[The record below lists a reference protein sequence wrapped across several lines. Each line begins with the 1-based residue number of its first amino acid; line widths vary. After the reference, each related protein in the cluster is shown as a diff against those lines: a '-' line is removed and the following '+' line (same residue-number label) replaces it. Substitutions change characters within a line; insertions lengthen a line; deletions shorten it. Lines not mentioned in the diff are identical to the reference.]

1 MYEPKV
7 NDVVVF
13 ADTYDA
19 TSQYRVTDVYNGRV
33 TVDPVDPEGYR
44 VGFDLSLS
52 LFREMGAT
60 PVDTPEATPDVATM
74 LADLRATWLTAMVDL
89 TAKIDLGLFLAATF
103 GDEVA
108 NAVFPIDDLRDEAAS
123 LMAIGDLL
131 DALEYFHALA
141 TLIDSPESETEKV

>member
-33 TVDPVDPEGYR
+33 TVDPVDPKGYR
-44 VGFDLSLS
+44 VGFDVNLP

-60 PVDTPEATPDVATM
+60 PVTTPDATPDVATM
-74 LADLRATWLTAMVDL
+74 LADLRADWIKAMVDL
-89 TAKIDLGLFLAATF
+89 AAKIDRGMFLAATF

-108 NAVFPIDDLRDEAAS
+108 SAVFPIDELTAEAAS
-123 LMAIGDLL
+123 LVAIGNML
-131 DALEYFHALA
+131 DVLEYFHALV
-141 TLIDSPESETEKV
+141 TLTDSPESETEKV

>member
-7 NDVVVF
+7 NDVVTF
-13 ADTYDA
+13 ADTDDA

-44 VGFDLSLS
+44 GGFDLSLS

-60 PVDTPEATPDVATM
+60 PVATPEAAPDAATM
-74 LADLRATWLTAMVDL
+74 LDELRTDWVKAMVDL
-89 TAKIDLGLFLAATF
+89 VAKIDLGLFLAATF

-108 NAVFPIDDLRDEAAS
+108 NAVFPIDELTAEAAGLS
-123 LMAIGDLL
+123 AIGDLL
-131 DALEYFHALA
+131 DALECFHALA
-141 TLIDSPESETEKV
+141 TLTDSPESETEKV